1 MDLLQLRYFCDA
13 AESQNLSKTARK
25 FFVPTSNISQTIKR
39 LEKELGKELF
49 EHKKNKIVLN
59 EDGKRF
65 YNNCSKAILMID
77 GAKEEII
84 DSKKEVSGNISLL
97 LLGNK
102 NIATRALKKFVEDYP
117 KVKFI
122 VRDQKDDAFDYDIL
136 ISTQL
141 DCEHEKKI
149 ILAEDKFAIMLSKN
163 HPLANKPN
171 LSVLDLK
178 EQSFITANKE
188 NHQYKSTLSIC
199 LEEGFSP
206 NIAIQIDGTEYLRN
220 LVEIGL
226 GVAIVPYSWRKVYSD
241 KLIFV
246 KIPHAD
252 RKIYAI
258 LPKNKIIKKSTR
270 MFIEYLKEEAKNF
283 PSITE

>member
-25 FFVPTSNISQTIKR
+25 FIVPTSNISQTIKR
-39 LEKELGKELF
+39 LEKELGIELF

-59 EDGKRF
+59 DDGKNF
-65 YNNCSKAILMID
+65 YNYCSKALSMLD
-77 GAKEEII
+77 NAKEKVI
-84 DSKKEVSGNISLL
+84 DSKKEVSGSISLL

-102 NIATRALKKFVEDYP
+102 NIPTRALRKFVEDYP

-122 VRDQKDDAFDYDIL
+122 VRDQKEVDFDYDIL

-141 DCEHEKKI
+141 DCEYDKKFLLAQDMYAI
-149 ILAEDKFAIMLSKN
+149 IVSKN
-163 HPLANKPN
+163 HPLASKPN
-171 LSVLDLK
+171 LSVADLK
-178 EQSFITANKE
+178 DQPFITANKE
-188 NHQYKSTLSIC
+188 NHQLKATLSIC
-199 LEEGFSP
+199 IQEGFYP
-206 NIAIQIDGTEYLRN
+206 NISIQTDGAQYIRN
-220 LVEIGL
+220 FVEIGL
-226 GVAIVPYSWRKVYSD
+226 GVAIVPYSWRVNFSD
-241 KLIFV
+241 QLVFT
-246 KIPHAD
+246 KIPNSY

-283 PSITE
+283 PSIID

>member
-102 NIATRALKKFVEDYP
+102 NIATRALKKFVEDY
-117 KVKFI
+117 
-122 VRDQKDDAFDYDIL
+122 QK
-136 ISTQL
+136 
-141 DCEHEKKI
+141 
-149 ILAEDKFAIMLSKN
+149 
-163 HPLANKPN
+163 
-171 LSVLDLK
+171 
-178 EQSFITANKE
+178 
-188 NHQYKSTLSIC
+188 
-199 LEEGFSP
+199 
-206 NIAIQIDGTEYLRN
+206 
-220 LVEIGL
+220 
-226 GVAIVPYSWRKVYSD
+226 
-241 KLIFV
+241 
-246 KIPHAD
+246 
-252 RKIYAI
+252 
-258 LPKNKIIKKSTR
+258 
-270 MFIEYLKEEAKNF
+270 
-283 PSITE
+283 

>member
-1 MDLLQLRYFCDA
+1 M
-13 AESQNLSKTARK
+13 
-25 FFVPTSNISQTIKR
+25 
-39 LEKELGKELF
+39 
-49 EHKKNKIVLN
+49 
-59 EDGKRF
+59 
-65 YNNCSKAILMID
+65 
-77 GAKEEII
+77 
-84 DSKKEVSGNISLL
+84 
-97 LLGNK
+97 
-102 NIATRALKKFVEDYP
+102 
-117 KVKFI
+117 
-122 VRDQKDDAFDYDIL
+122 RDQKDDAFDYDIL

-252 RKIYAI
+252 RKIYAT
-258 LPKNKIIKKSTR
+258 LPKNKTIKNSTKI
-270 MFIEYLKEEAKNF
+270 FLEYLKEEAKNF